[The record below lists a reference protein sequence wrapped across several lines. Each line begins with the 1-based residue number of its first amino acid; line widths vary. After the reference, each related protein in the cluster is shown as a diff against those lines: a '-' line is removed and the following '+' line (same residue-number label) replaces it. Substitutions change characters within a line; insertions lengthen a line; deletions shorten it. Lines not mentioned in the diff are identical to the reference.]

1 MKCCMKACAIIL
13 KDSPNAHP
21 MAILSAMINA
31 MSCYEPEMM
40 EIEDET
46 TLERAAA
53 RIISR
58 CARWRRPAKD
68 VHRPTLMYPHPE
80 FSYCNN
86 FLHMMFSLLIGIMC
100 RIEKSPAPFRCF

>member
-1 MKCCMKACAIIL
+1 
-13 KDSPNAHP
+13 

-53 RIISR
+53 RIISKVR
-58 CARWRRPAKD
+58 TVAAASYKMSIGQP
-68 VHRPTLMYPHPE
+68 LMYPHPE

-86 FLHMMFSLLIGIMC
+86 FLHMMFSISLIGIMC
-100 RIEKSPAPFRCF
+100 RIGNHPRPFAVFDPARRS